1 MEDLDRRTE
10 QVRRFNRLYTKEIGV
25 LTDGLLHS
33 PFSLTEARI
42 LYEIAH
48 LPEPTANQLCK
59 ELGLDPGYVSR
70 IVAGF
75 RERGL
80 VSRDIAPA
88 DRRQHILSLTPQ
100 GRSEFAL
107 LDRRSHEETRAKL
120 GQLSDPDQE
129 ELIQSL
135 ARVETL
141 LGKPSA
147 ESVPFV
153 IRTHRTGDLGWVVY
167 RHAVLYAREYGL
179 DSSFEALV
187 AEIAA
192 QFIRNFDPQREACW
206 IAERHGDRVGSVVL
220 VRKTGEI
227 AQLRLL
233 LVELS
238 ARGLGLGRHLV
249 EECVRFAASVGYR
262 SITLWT
268 NSFLHAAR
276 HIYEQAGF
284 RLVEEKPHDK
294 FGQNLVGQTWELTI
308 NTREALTHPGQSA
321 SNDHG
326 D

>member
-120 GQLSDPDQE
+120 GQLSEPDQE
-129 ELIQSL
+129 
-135 ARVETL
+135 
-141 LGKPSA
+141 
-147 ESVPFV
+147 
-153 IRTHRTGDLGWVVY
+153 
-167 RHAVLYAREYGL
+167 
-179 DSSFEALV
+179 
-187 AEIAA
+187 
-192 QFIRNFDPQREACW
+192 
-206 IAERHGDRVGSVVL
+206 
-220 VRKTGEI
+220 
-227 AQLRLL
+227 
-233 LVELS
+233 
-238 ARGLGLGRHLV
+238 
-249 EECVRFAASVGYR
+249 
-262 SITLWT
+262 
-268 NSFLHAAR
+268 
-276 HIYEQAGF
+276 
-284 RLVEEKPHDK
+284 
-294 FGQNLVGQTWELTI
+294 
-308 NTREALTHPGQSA
+308 
-321 SNDHG
+321 
-326 D
+326 